1 MQGCPMSTSVITALI
16 TNRALCREC
25 IATKTKMK
33 PEAVDTAMRVIAR
46 GVKIDHYANGVCADC
61 HNDRLV
67 YAIDRPHS
75 RG

>member
-1 MQGCPMSTSVITALI
+1 MTRSQGEAATASALRWLFTKESDAST
-16 TNRALCREC
+16 
-25 IATKTKMK
+25 
-33 PEAVDTAMRVIAR
+33 R